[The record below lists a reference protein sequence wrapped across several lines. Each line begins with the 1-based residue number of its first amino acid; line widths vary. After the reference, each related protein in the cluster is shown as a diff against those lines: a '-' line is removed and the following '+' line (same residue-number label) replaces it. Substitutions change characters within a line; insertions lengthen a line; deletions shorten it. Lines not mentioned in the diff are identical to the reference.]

1 MVSVGGNLYSVPDGT
16 RRRIL
21 EVETTATEVRIH
33 EDQRL
38 IAVHALLHGRR
49 QRSLLP
55 GHRQARR
62 TATLKRLSSGATV
75 VRAPGHDVA
84 RRALDI
90 YEAVAQRLGAGL
102 RVAAPAG
109 AAR

>member
-1 MVSVGGNLYSVPDGT
+1 V
-16 RRRIL
+16 L
-21 EVETTATEVRIH
+21 EVETTATQVRIH
-33 EDQRL
+33 EDRQL
-38 IAVHALLHGRR
+38 VAVHALLHGRG

-62 TATLKRLSSGATV
+62 MATLKRASSGATV
-75 VRAPGHDVA
+75 VRAPGHNVA

-90 YEAVAQRLGAGL
+90 YEAVAQRLGAAV
-102 RVAAPAG
+102 RATAPAG

>member
-1 MVSVGGNLYSVPDGT
+1 
-16 RRRIL
+16 
-21 EVETTATEVRIH
+21 
-33 EDQRL
+33 
-38 IAVHALLHGRR
+38 
-49 QRSLLP
+49 
-55 GHRQARR
+55 
-62 TATLKRLSSGATV
+62 
-75 VRAPGHDVA
+75 VRAPGHSVA